1 MKATKQYFPLCIILH
16 RDRLISK
23 EWTEWSF
30 KFMLIEPLYEI
41 EVATIATISIKF
53 DNGSVQ

>member
-1 MKATKQYFPLCIILH
+1 MKATKQYFPLCIILQQ
-16 RDRLISK
+16 DRLISK

-53 DNGSVQ
+53 DNGGVQ